1 MPYNVERLL
10 HIYSGADT
18 ELVKQ
23 VQGQMDDNGKAT
35 IPPAIHS
42 KVDIISQ
49 SESCDRIEDIMSRI
63 EVNSGADPGFSG

>member
-42 KVDIISQ
+42 KVDIASQ
-49 SESCDRIEDIMSRI
+49 SESHDGIEDNVSRI
-63 EVNSGADPGFSG
+63 EVRVWDDPGFSG